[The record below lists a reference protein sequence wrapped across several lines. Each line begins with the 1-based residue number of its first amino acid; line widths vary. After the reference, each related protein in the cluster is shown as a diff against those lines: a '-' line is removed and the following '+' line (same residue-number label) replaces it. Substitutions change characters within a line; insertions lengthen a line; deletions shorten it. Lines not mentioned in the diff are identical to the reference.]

1 MKRFYFLFLIILGAV
16 ALFGCEQKSTL
27 GKPTNVTL
35 TGDVVSWDAVT
46 GAESYIVVV
55 NSTEHVTTATTF
67 DLSTL
72 NLTAGNYTI
81 TVVAK
86 KGTTLSAPS
95 TGITY
100 VVQGGSVT
108 LTAPIVNL
116 TGNILTWQ
124 TVANATGY
132 QIIVNGNVSTT
143 TTQTTFDLSTLNLTP
158 GAYTITVKAT
168 AGTVLSQASAPRSY
182 TVISVENREIVY
194 ANLLKAVN
202 PSYVPN
208 MVKTDFVNEFEY
220 NQYVRM
226 ETMVNL
232 YLDVAISEGM
242 DANQMVDMMGFMVG
256 LPAKFEDPRPSLLKE
271 EFDKLGA
278 YGMSPQIFA
287 SFVLTLGHEALGIAL
302 EEMESNRVY
311 YEEQLAI
318 KQTEIATFT
327 SSTAFVAMQAAILTH
342 VSIQDQILFGTFLMN
357 IENIDVSR
365 VINASRDYMN
375 ARYWEYT
382 PYIEY
387 YYYGDE
393 TDQYIDL
400 FIRVME
406 HAYQNNDTAF
416 INSVMNYYPSLFDPL
431 WDIYYKLSDV
441 SFYKDRINEINTQV
455 EMVEMIIDMLE
466 NESEYVRTIIEEV
479 GTYIQTVYQA
489 IPATL
494 IDDIEDLLSSG
505 QLSMEEVLILKDE
518 ITSILIETIPAE
530 TSFEIFYETL
540 ITLAGSMFGY
550 NVNTLVGHA
559 DTIAKLQRNSTLLGL
574 EFILSIDISTIND
587 VQAIV
592 DGMVTQGYY
601 DDMDEIYYEGY
612 TDPTKVVELV
622 LYVLTYLDNF
632 LTEQATLVSAI
643 EAIDVTPMV
652 VDFVG
657 FAVTIAKTQLE
668 DELDPAM
675 FDKVSALLDELVL
688 QIPSY
693 IEFYEMVYAMD
704 KALIQ
709 HLIQTEGAML
719 FDLVEFMETEEKN
732 PEMVLNFIE
741 LMIDHVMD
749 YRGLIRSDIDQ
760 DFITAWVNLMKLPVK
775 VACIQGGI
783 DDDCDGI
790 FEAIKPHLI
799 EVILNVLELEETVM
813 AELNSLTNIYAQI
826 NLWGVDFETGLMI
839 HVILS
844 VDRVLDQKRA
854 LIDETIAIVIDDI
867 LGNTGL
873 QDLLGIDAAMLIEIE
888 ANINDGI
895 AHIDIELDRI
905 AGYTFNNLTPTQ
917 IDEIHQFFEMFMNQE
932 EPPMVN

>member
-1 MKRFYFLFLIILGAV
+1 MKRFYFLFLIVLGAV
-16 ALFGCEQKSTL
+16 ALYGCEQKSTL

-116 TGNILTWQ
+116 TGNLLSWQ
-124 TVANATGY
+124 AVLNATGY

-143 TTQTTFDLSTLNLTP
+143 TTQTTFDLTTLNLTP

-168 AGTVLSQASAPRSY
+168 AGTVLSQASAPRNY
-182 TVISVENREIVY
+182 TVISVENREVIY
-194 ANLLKAVN
+194 ASLLSAIN
-202 PSYVPN
+202 PTYTPN
-208 MVKTDFVNEFEY
+208 MTEDDFENEFEY
-220 NQYVRM
+220 KQYIRM
-226 ETMVNL
+226 ETMTNL
-232 YLDVAISEGM
+232 YLDVALSEGM
-242 DANQMVDMMGFMVG
+242 DPVQMVQMMSFMVE
-256 LPAKFEDPRPSLLKE
+256 LPMKFENPSPSLLKE
-271 EFDKLGA
+271 EFDKLSA

-287 SFVLTLGHEALGIAL
+287 SFVLTLGNEALGIAL
-302 EEMESNRVY
+302 EEMENNRVY
-311 YEEQLAI
+311 FEEQLDA
-318 KQTEIATFT
+318 KQAEIATFMT
-327 SSTAFVAMQAAILTH
+327 SNAFATMQSAMMVH
-342 VSIQDQILFGTFLMN
+342 VSIQDQMLFGTFLMN

-365 VINASRDYMN
+365 VINAARDYMN

-406 HAYQNNDTAF
+406 HAYQSNDTAF

-441 SFYKDRINEINTQV
+441 SFYKERIDEINTQV

-494 IDDIEDLLSSG
+494 IDDIDDLLSSG

-518 ITSILIETIPAE
+518 IVSILIETLPAE

-574 EFILSIDISTIND
+574 EFILSVDLTTIND

-592 DGMVTQGYY
+592 DGMVTEGYY
-601 DDMDEIYYEGY
+601 DEFEEIYYEGY

-632 LTEQATLVSAI
+632 LTEQATLVSTI

-760 DFITAWVNLMKLPVK
+760 DFITAWVNLMKLPVQ

-783 DDDCDGI
+783 DDDCDGV

-799 EVILNVLELEETVM
+799 EVILNVLELEEAVM
-813 AELNSLTNIYAQI
+813 AELDSLTNIYAQI
-826 NLWGVDFETGLMI
+826 NLWGVEFETGLMI
-839 HVILS
+839 HVIISL
-844 VDRVLDQKRA
+844 DHVLDQKRV

-867 LGNTGL
+867 LGNTDL
-873 QDLLGIDAAMLIEIE
+873 QTLLGIDASMLIEIE
-888 ANINDGI
+888 TNITDGI
-895 AHIDIELDRI
+895 AHIDAEADRI
-905 AGYTFNNLTPTQ
+905 AGYTFNNLTPAQ

>member
-1 MKRFYFLFLIILGAV
+1 MKRFYFLFLIVLGAV
-16 ALFGCEQKSTL
+16 ALYGCEQSSTL

-116 TGNILTWQ
+116 TGNLLSWQ
-124 TVANATGY
+124 AVLNATGY

-143 TTQTTFDLSTLNLTP
+143 TTQTTFDLTTLNLTP

-168 AGTVLSQASAPRSY
+168 AGTVLSQASAPRNY
-182 TVISVENREIVY
+182 TVISVENREVIY
-194 ANLLKAVN
+194 ASLLSAIN
-202 PSYVPN
+202 PTYTPN
-208 MVKTDFVNEFEY
+208 MTEDDFENEFEY
-220 NQYVRM
+220 KQYIRM
-226 ETMVNL
+226 ETMTNL
-232 YLDVAISEGM
+232 YLDVALSEGM
-242 DANQMVDMMGFMVG
+242 DPVQMVQMMSFMVE
-256 LPAKFEDPRPSLLKE
+256 LPMKFENPSPSLLKE
-271 EFDKLGA
+271 EFDKLSA

-287 SFVLTLGHEALGIAL
+287 SFVLTLGNEALGIAL
-302 EEMESNRVY
+302 EEMENNRVY
-311 YEEQLAI
+311 FEEQLDA
-318 KQTEIATFT
+318 KQAEIATFMT
-327 SSTAFVAMQAAILTH
+327 SNAFATMQSAMMVH
-342 VSIQDQILFGTFLMN
+342 VSIQDQMLFGTFLMN

-365 VINASRDYMN
+365 VINAARDYMN

-406 HAYQNNDTAF
+406 HAYQSNDTAF

-441 SFYKDRINEINTQV
+441 SFYKDRIDEINTQV

-494 IDDIEDLLSSG
+494 IDDIDDLLSSG

-518 ITSILIETIPAE
+518 IVSILIETLPAE

-574 EFILSIDISTIND
+574 EFILSVDLTTIND

-592 DGMVTQGYY
+592 DGMVTEGYY
-601 DDMDEIYYEGY
+601 DEFEEIYYEGY

-632 LTEQATLVSAI
+632 LTEQATLVSTI

-760 DFITAWVNLMKLPVK
+760 DFITAWVNLMKLPVQ

-783 DDDCDGI
+783 DDDCDGV

-799 EVILNVLELEETVM
+799 EVILNVLELEEAVM
-813 AELNSLTNIYAQI
+813 AELDSLTNIYAQI
-826 NLWGVDFETGLMI
+826 NLWGVEFETGLMI
-839 HVILS
+839 YVIISL
-844 VDRVLDQKRA
+844 DHVLDQKRA
-854 LIDETIAIVIDDI
+854 LMDETIAIVIDDI
-867 LGNTGL
+867 LGNTDL
-873 QDLLGIDAAMLIEIE
+873 QTLLGIDASMLIEIE
-888 ANINDGI
+888 TNITDGI
-895 AHIDIELDRI
+895 AHIDAEADRI

>member
-1 MKRFYFLFLIILGAV
+1 MKRFYFLFLIVLGAV
-16 ALFGCEQKSTL
+16 ALYGCEQSSTL

-116 TGNILTWQ
+116 TGNLLSWQ
-124 TVANATGY
+124 AVLNATGY

-143 TTQTTFDLSTLNLTP
+143 TTQTTFDLTTLNLTP

-168 AGTVLSQASAPRSY
+168 AGTVLSQASAPRNY
-182 TVISVENREIVY
+182 TVISVENREVIY
-194 ANLLKAVN
+194 ASLLSAIN
-202 PSYVPN
+202 PTYTPN
-208 MVKTDFVNEFEY
+208 MTEDDFENEFEY
-220 NQYVRM
+220 KQYIRM
-226 ETMVNL
+226 ETMTNL
-232 YLDVAISEGM
+232 YLDVALSEGM
-242 DANQMVDMMGFMVG
+242 DPVQMVQMMSFMVE
-256 LPAKFEDPRPSLLKE
+256 LPMKFENPSPSLLKE
-271 EFDKLGA
+271 EFDKLSA

-287 SFVLTLGHEALGIAL
+287 SFVLTLGNEALGIAL
-302 EEMESNRVY
+302 EEMENNRVY
-311 YEEQLAI
+311 FEEQLDA
-318 KQTEIATFT
+318 KQAEIATFMT
-327 SSTAFVAMQAAILTH
+327 SNAFATMQSAMMVH
-342 VSIQDQILFGTFLMN
+342 VSIQDQMLFGTFLMN

-365 VINASRDYMN
+365 VINAARDYMN

-406 HAYQNNDTAF
+406 HAYQSNDTAF

-441 SFYKDRINEINTQV
+441 SFYKDRIDEINTQV

-494 IDDIEDLLSSG
+494 IDDIDDLLSSG

-518 ITSILIETIPAE
+518 IVSILIETLPAE

-574 EFILSIDISTIND
+574 EFILSVDLTTIND

-592 DGMVTQGYY
+592 DGMVTEGYY
-601 DDMDEIYYEGY
+601 DEFEEIYYEGY

-632 LTEQATLVSAI
+632 LTEQATLVSTI

-760 DFITAWVNLMKLPVK
+760 DFITAWVNLMKLPVQ
-775 VACIQGGI
+775 VACIEGGI
-783 DDDCDGI
+783 DDDCDGV

-799 EVILNVLELEETVM
+799 EVILNVLELEEAVM
-813 AELNSLTNIYAQI
+813 AELDSLTNIYAQI
-826 NLWGVDFETGLMI
+826 NLWGVEFETGLMI
-839 HVILS
+839 HVIISL
-844 VDRVLDQKRA
+844 DHVLDQKRS
-854 LIDETIAIVIDDI
+854 LMDETIAIVIDDI
-867 LGNTGL
+867 LGNTDL
-873 QDLLGIDAAMLIEIE
+873 QTLLGIDASMLIEIE
-888 ANINDGI
+888 TNITDGI
-895 AHIDIELDRI
+895 AHIDAEADRI

>member
-1 MKRFYFLFLIILGAV
+1 MKRFYFLFLIFLGAV
-16 ALFGCEQKSTL
+16 ALFGCEQKATL
-27 GKPTNVTL
+27 SKPTNVTL
-35 TGDVVSWDAVT
+35 TGDIVSWDAVT
-46 GAESYIVVV
+46 GAESYIVIV
-55 NSTEHVTTATTF
+55 NSTEHVTTTTTF

-81 TVVAK
+81 TVVAR
-86 KGTTLSAPS
+86 KGTTLSTPS

-100 VVQGGSVT
+100 VVQGSGIT

-116 TGNILTWQ
+116 TGNVLSWQ
-124 TVANATGY
+124 AVANATGY
-132 QIIVNGNVSTT
+132 QIIVNGTVSTT
-143 TTQTTFDLSTLNLTP
+143 TTLTSFDLSTLNLAA
-158 GAYTITVKAT
+158 GSYAITVKAT
-168 AGTVLSQASAPRSY
+168 TGTVLSQASAPRNY

-208 MVKTDFVNEFEY
+208 MVKTDFVNDFEY
-220 NQYVRM
+220 DQYVRM

-256 LPAKFEDPRPSLLKE
+256 LPAKFENPRPSLLKE

-278 YGMSPQIFA
+278 YGMSPQVFA
-287 SFVLTLGHEALGIAL
+287 SFVLTLGNEALGIAL
-302 EEMESNRVY
+302 EGMEADRVH
-311 YEEQLAI
+311 YEEELAT
-318 KQTEIATFT
+318 KQAEIVTFT
-327 SSTAFVAMQAAILTH
+327 SSAAFVTMQTSIQAH
-342 VSIQDQILFGTFLMN
+342 VSLQDQLLFASFLMN
-357 IENIDVSR
+357 IEFIDVSR

-375 ARYWEYT
+375 ARYWEYS
-382 PYIEY
+382 PYLDY

-416 INSVMNYYPSLFDPL
+416 INSVMSYYPSLFDPL

-441 SFYKDRINEINTQV
+441 SYYKDRIDEINTQV
-455 EMVEMIIDMLE
+455 EMIEMIIDMLE

-489 IPATL
+489 IPDTL

-505 QLSMEEVLILKDE
+505 ELSIEEVLILKDE
-518 ITSILIETIPAE
+518 IASILIETVPAE

-559 DTIAKLQRNSTLLGL
+559 DTIAKLQRNSTLLSL
-574 EFILSIDISTIND
+574 EFILSIDITTVND

-592 DGMVTQGYY
+592 DGMVTEGYY
-601 DDMDEIYYEGY
+601 DEFEQIYYEGY

-657 FAVTIAKTQLE
+657 FAVSIAKAQLE

-675 FDKVSALLDELVL
+675 FDQVSALLDEVVI
-688 QIPSY
+688 QIPNY

-709 HLIQTEGAML
+709 HLIETEGAML
-719 FDLVEFMETEEKN
+719 FDLVEFIEAEEKN

-749 YRGLIRSDIDQ
+749 YRGLIRSDVDLE
-760 DFITAWVNLMKLPVK
+760 FVTAWVNLMKLPIQ

-783 DDDCDGI
+783 DDDCDDI
-790 FEAIKPHLI
+790 FEDIKPYII
-799 EVILNVLELEETVM
+799 EVMMNVLELEETLM
-813 AELNSLTNIYAQI
+813 AELDGVTNVYAQI
-826 NLWGVDFETGLMI
+826 NAWGVEFETGLMI
-839 HVILS
+839 HVIISL
-844 VDRVLDQKRA
+844 DHVLDQKRA

-867 LGNTGL
+867 LGNTDL
-873 QDLLGIDAAMLIEIE
+873 QALLQIDAAMLIEIE
-888 ANINDGI
+888 ANITDSI
-895 AHIDIELDRI
+895 DHIDAEADRI
-905 AGYTFNNLTPTQ
+905 AGYVFNNLTPEQ
-917 IDEIHQFFEMFMNQE
+917 LDDIHEFFSMFSNE
-932 EPPMVN
+932 EQPPMIN

>member
-1 MKRFYFLFLIILGAV
+1 MKRFYFLFLIVLGAV
-16 ALFGCEQKSTL
+16 ALYGCEQSSTL

-116 TGNILTWQ
+116 TGNLLSWQ
-124 TVANATGY
+124 AVLNATGY

-143 TTQTTFDLSTLNLTP
+143 TTQTTFDLTTLNLTP

-168 AGTVLSQASAPRSY
+168 AGTVLSQASAPRNY
-182 TVISVENREIVY
+182 TVISVENREVIY
-194 ANLLKAVN
+194 ASLLSAIN
-202 PSYVPN
+202 PTYTPN
-208 MVKTDFVNEFEY
+208 MTEDDFENEFEY
-220 NQYVRM
+220 KQYIRM
-226 ETMVNL
+226 ETMTNL
-232 YLDVAISEGM
+232 YLDVALSEGM
-242 DANQMVDMMGFMVG
+242 DPVQMVQMMSFMVE
-256 LPAKFEDPRPSLLKE
+256 LPMKFENPSPSLLKE
-271 EFDKLGA
+271 EFDKLSA

-287 SFVLTLGHEALGIAL
+287 SFVLTLGNEALGIAL
-302 EEMESNRVY
+302 EEMENNRVY
-311 YEEQLAI
+311 FEEQLDA
-318 KQTEIATFT
+318 KQAEIATFMT
-327 SSTAFVAMQAAILTH
+327 SNAFATMQSAMMVH
-342 VSIQDQILFGTFLMN
+342 VSIQDQMLFGTFLMN

-365 VINASRDYMN
+365 VINAARDYMN

-406 HAYQNNDTAF
+406 HAYQSNDTAF

-441 SFYKDRINEINTQV
+441 SFYKDRIDEINTQV

-494 IDDIEDLLSSG
+494 IDDIDDLLSSG

-518 ITSILIETIPAE
+518 IVSILIETLPAE

-574 EFILSIDISTIND
+574 EFILSVDLTTIND

-592 DGMVTQGYY
+592 DGMVTEGYY
-601 DDMDEIYYEGY
+601 DEFEEIYYEGY

-632 LTEQATLVSAI
+632 LTEQATLVSTI

-760 DFITAWVNLMKLPVK
+760 DFITAWVNLMKLPVQ

-783 DDDCDGI
+783 DDDCDGV

-799 EVILNVLELEETVM
+799 EVILNVLELEEAVM
-813 AELNSLTNIYAQI
+813 AELDSLTNIYAQI
-826 NLWGVDFETGLMI
+826 NLWGVEFETGLMI
-839 HVILS
+839 HVIISL
-844 VDRVLDQKRA
+844 DHVLDQKRA
-854 LIDETIAIVIDDI
+854 LMDETIAIVIDDI
-867 LGNTGL
+867 LGNTDL
-873 QDLLGIDAAMLIEIE
+873 QTLLGIDASMLIEIE
-888 ANINDGI
+888 TDITDGI
-895 AHIDIELDRI
+895 AHIDAEADRI

>member
-1 MKRFYFLFLIILGAV
+1 MKRFYFLFLIVLGAV
-16 ALFGCEQKSTL
+16 ALYGCEQSSTL

-116 TGNILTWQ
+116 TGNLLSWQ
-124 TVANATGY
+124 AVLNATGY

-143 TTQTTFDLSTLNLTP
+143 TTQTTFDLTTLNLTP

-168 AGTVLSQASAPRSY
+168 AGTVLSQASAPRNY
-182 TVISVENREIVY
+182 TVISVENREVIY
-194 ANLLKAVN
+194 ASLLSAIN
-202 PSYVPN
+202 PTYTPN
-208 MVKTDFVNEFEY
+208 MTEDDFENEFEY
-220 NQYVRM
+220 KQYIRM
-226 ETMVNL
+226 ETMTNL
-232 YLDVAISEGM
+232 YLDVALSEGM
-242 DANQMVDMMGFMVG
+242 DPVQMVQMMSFMVE
-256 LPAKFEDPRPSLLKE
+256 LPMKFENPSPSLLKE
-271 EFDKLGA
+271 EFDKLSA

-287 SFVLTLGHEALGIAL
+287 SFVLTLGNEALGIAL
-302 EEMESNRVY
+302 EEMENNRVY
-311 YEEQLAI
+311 FEEQLDA
-318 KQTEIATFT
+318 KQAEIATFMT
-327 SSTAFVAMQAAILTH
+327 SNAFATMQSAMMVH
-342 VSIQDQILFGTFLMN
+342 VSIQDQMLFGTFLMN

-365 VINASRDYMN
+365 VINAARDYMN

-406 HAYQNNDTAF
+406 HAYQSNDTAF

-441 SFYKDRINEINTQV
+441 SFYKDRIDEINTQV

-494 IDDIEDLLSSG
+494 IDDIDDLLSSG

-518 ITSILIETIPAE
+518 IVSILIETLPAE

-574 EFILSIDISTIND
+574 EFILSVDLTTIND

-592 DGMVTQGYY
+592 DGMVTEGYY
-601 DDMDEIYYEGY
+601 DEFEEIYYEGY

-632 LTEQATLVSAI
+632 LTEQATLVSTI

-760 DFITAWVNLMKLPVK
+760 DFITAWVNLMKLPVQ

-783 DDDCDGI
+783 DDDCDGV

-799 EVILNVLELEETVM
+799 EVILNVLELEEAVM
-813 AELNSLTNIYAQI
+813 AELDSLTNIYAQI
-826 NLWGVDFETGLMI
+826 NLWGVEFETGLMI
-839 HVILS
+839 HVIISL
-844 VDRVLDQKRA
+844 DHVLDQKRA
-854 LIDETIAIVIDDI
+854 LMDETIAIVIDDI
-867 LGNTGL
+867 LGNTDL
-873 QDLLGIDAAMLIEIE
+873 QTLLGIDASMLIEIE
-888 ANINDGI
+888 TNITDGI
-895 AHIDIELDRI
+895 AHIDAEADRI

>member
-1 MKRFYFLFLIILGAV
+1 MKRFYFLFLIVLGAV
-16 ALFGCEQKSTL
+16 ALYGCEQSSTL

-100 VVQGGSVT
+100 VVQGSSVT

-116 TGNILTWQ
+116 TGNLLSWQ
-124 TVANATGY
+124 AVVNATGY

-143 TTQTTFDLSTLNLTP
+143 TTQTTFDLTTLNLTP

-168 AGTVLSQASAPRSY
+168 AGTELSQASAPRNY
-182 TVISVENREIVY
+182 TVISVENREVIY
-194 ANLLKAVN
+194 ASLLSAIN
-202 PSYVPN
+202 PTYTPN
-208 MVKTDFVNEFEY
+208 MTEDDFENEFEY
-220 NQYVRM
+220 NMYVRM
-226 ETMVNL
+226 ETMTNL
-232 YLDVAISEGM
+232 YLDVALSEGM
-242 DANQMVDMMGFMVG
+242 DPVQMVQMMSFMVE
-256 LPAKFEDPRPSLLKE
+256 LPVVFEDPQPSLLKE

-278 YGMSPQIFA
+278 YGMSPEIFA
-287 SFVLTLGHEALGIAL
+287 SFVLSLGHEALGIAL
-302 EEMESNRVY
+302 EEMQDNLAY
-311 YEEQLAI
+311 YEDEILNKQAEINAWMGGTEFTTMRNALLAH
-318 KQTEIATFT
+318 
-327 SSTAFVAMQAAILTH
+327 VA
-342 VSIQDQILFGTFLMN
+342 VEDQVLFGQFLMN
-357 IENIDVSR
+357 LESIDVHR
-365 VINASRDYMN
+365 VINASKDYAN
-375 ARYWEYT
+375 ALYYEYT
-382 PYIEY
+382 PYLEY

-400 FIRVME
+400 FVRIIN
-406 HAYQNNDTAF
+406 HAKQMNDTAF
-416 INSVMNYYPSLFDPL
+416 MTSMISYYPNLLDP
-431 WDIYYKLSDV
+431 IYDVYYEISDLAY
-441 SFYKDRINEINTQV
+441 FNERIEEIQRQI
-455 EMVEMIIDMLE
+455 EMVTMIIDMLE
-466 NESEYVRTIIEEV
+466 NEPEYVRTIIEEV

-489 IPATL
+489 VPASL
-494 IDDIEDLLSSG
+494 VEDIEALLESG
-505 QLSMEEVLILKDE
+505 ELSMSEVLILKDE
-518 ITSILIETIPAE
+518 VVQILIDTIPAE
-530 TSFEIFYETL
+530 SSFEIFYETL
-540 ITLAGSMFGY
+540 ITMAGSMFGY
-550 NVNTLVGHA
+550 NVTALAGHA
-559 DTIAKLQRNSTLLGL
+559 GTMAQIQRNSTLLGL
-574 EFILSIDISTIND
+574 EFLLSIDETAINEF
-587 VQAIV
+587 QAIT
-592 DGMVTQGYY
+592 DGMVTEGYY
-601 DDMDEIYYEGY
+601 DEFEEIYYEGY

-632 LTEQATLVSAI
+632 LTEQATLVSTI

-657 FAVTIAKTQLE
+657 FGVAIAKTQLE

-741 LMIDHVMD
+741 LMVDHVMD

-760 DFITAWVNLMKLPVK
+760 DFITAWVSLMKLPVQ
-775 VACIQGGI
+775 VACIEGGI
-783 DDDCDGI
+783 DDDCDGV

-799 EVILNVLELEETVM
+799 EVILNVLELEEAVM
-813 AELNSLTNIYAQI
+813 AELDSLTNIYAQI
-826 NLWGVDFETGLMI
+826 NLWGVEFETGLMI
-839 HVILS
+839 HVIISLDH
-844 VDRVLDQKRA
+844 VFDQKRA
-854 LIDETIAIVIDDI
+854 LMDETIAIVIDDI
-867 LGNTGL
+867 LGNTDL
-873 QDLLGIDAAMLIEIE
+873 QTLLGIDASMLIEIE
-888 ANINDGI
+888 TNITDNI
-895 AHIDIELDRI
+895 AHIDAEADRI